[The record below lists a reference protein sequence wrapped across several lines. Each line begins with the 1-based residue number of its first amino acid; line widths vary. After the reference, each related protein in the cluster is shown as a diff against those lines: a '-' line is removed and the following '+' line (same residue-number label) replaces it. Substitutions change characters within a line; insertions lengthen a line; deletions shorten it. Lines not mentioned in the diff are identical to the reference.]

1 MEFDYSKLLGKIK
14 ELYGT
19 QERFANRMGISMV
32 TLSNKINNK
41 SEFTQNQMTMACEL
55 LEIPLTTI
63 SDYFFKP
70 KVKET

>member
-41 SEFTQNQMTMACEL
+41 SEFTQNQITMACEL
-55 LEIPLTTI
+55 LEIPSTMI

-70 KVKET
+70 KVKVL